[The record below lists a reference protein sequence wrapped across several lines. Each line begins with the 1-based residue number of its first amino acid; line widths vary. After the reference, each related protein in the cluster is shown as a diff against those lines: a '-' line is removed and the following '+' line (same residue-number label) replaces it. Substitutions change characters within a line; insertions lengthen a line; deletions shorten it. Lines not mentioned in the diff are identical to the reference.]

1 MKLERRKRRPSQFRR
16 KEEDSN
22 EQMEFPPE
30 PEAEYGE
37 EELLPITQNITRA
50 IYYHDCQK
58 YIGFPIRILTDN
70 EEPCRFCGEKPK
82 RKVY

>member
-1 MKLERRKRRPSQFRR
+1 MERRKRRPSQFRR

-22 EQMEFPPE
+22 ECSEFPPE
-30 PEAEYGE
+30 PEAEYDE
-37 EELLPITQNITRA
+37 DELLPITQNITRA

-70 EEPCRFCGEKPK
+70 EEPCQFCGEKPK
-82 RKVY
+82 AL